1 MHAFNFEQSSIPLL
15 NSGGTPLSAS
25 NAQAGPAVACF
36 PRIRLLPNRRQAQQ
50 ADVTFRVMRLLETQ
64 PDISQR
70 ELAQRLGISLGALH
84 YCLRA
89 LASKGLVKMQSF
101 RALKTKLGYAY
112 LLTPKGLA
120 AKAEM
125 TGSFLKRKVAEYE
138 ALQVEI
144 EALRS
149 ELVQKVP
156 DAELAD

>member
-1 MHAFNFEQSSIPLL
+1 
-15 NSGGTPLSAS
+15 
-25 NAQAGPAVACF
+25 
-36 PRIRLLPNRRQAQQ
+36 LPNRRQAQQ

-70 ELAQRLGISLGALH
+70 ELAQRLGVSLGGLH

-101 RALKTKLGYAY
+101 GASRNKLGYAY

-149 ELVQKVP
+149 ELGQP
-156 DAELAD
+156 APGAGLADPTTGPAAL